1 MTSKQT
7 TWHVLPDT
15 QQLAHEVAQA
25 ILTAAESAI
34 AERNR
39 FKIVLAGGTTPEAVY
54 QQLSTADADWSHWQI
69 YFGDERCLPP
79 EHPDRNSIM
88 AGQSWLDHVAI
99 PKDNIYPIPAE
110 QGAEQGADSYISIV
124 RQACPFD
131 LVLLGM
137 GEDGHTASLFPGQP
151 HDPDEM
157 VHAIHDAPK
166 PPSDRISLGLSALN
180 DSREVMILV
189 TGEGKREAVRRWR
202 RGEQLP
208 ITQVQGQSGVKVYI
222 DSLADGP

>member
-15 QQLAHEVAQA
+15 QQLAREVAQA
-25 ILTAAESAI
+25 ILTVAKSAI
-34 AERNR
+34 TERDV

-54 QQLSTADADWSHWQI
+54 KQLSKEDADWNRWQI
-69 YFGDERCLPP
+69 YFGDERCLPSG
-79 EHPDRNSIM
+79 HPDRNSIM

-110 QGAEQGADSYISIV
+110 QGPEQGADSYTSIV

-137 GEDGHTASLFPGQP
+137 GEDGHTASLFPGQM

-166 PPSDRISLGLSALN
+166 PPPDRISLGLAALN
-180 DSREVMILV
+180 DAREVMILV
-189 TGEGKREAVRRWR
+189 TGKGKREAVQRWR

-208 ITQVQGQSGVKVYI
+208 ITQVQGHSGAKVYM
-222 DSLADGP
+222 DGLADGS

>member
-7 TWHVLPDT
+7 TWYVLPDT
-15 QQLAHEVAQA
+15 QQLAREVAQA

-34 AERNR
+34 TERNR

-54 QQLSTADADWSHWQI
+54 RQLSKAHADWSGWQI

-79 EHPDRNSIM
+79 DHPDRNSIT
-88 AGQSWLDHVAI
+88 ARQSWLDHVAI

-110 QGAEQGADSYISIV
+110 QGPEQGADSYISIV
-124 RQACPFD
+124 RRACPFD

-137 GEDGHTASLFPGQP
+137 GEDGHTASLFPGQV

-157 VHAIHDAPK
+157 VHAVHDAPK
-166 PPSDRISLGLSALN
+166 PPPDRISLSLSALN
-180 DSREVMILV
+180 DSREVIILIA
-189 TGEGKREAVRRWR
+189 GKDKREAVQRWR

-208 ITQVQGQSGVKVYI
+208 ITQIQGHAGAKVYM
-222 DSLADGP
+222 DSLADGK

>member
-15 QQLAHEVAQA
+15 QQLAREVSQA
-25 ILTAAESAI
+25 ILIAAESAI

-39 FKIVLAGGTTPEAVY
+39 FKIILAGGTTPGAVY
-54 QQLSTADADWSHWQI
+54 RQLSKANADWSLWQI

-79 EHPDRNSIM
+79 DHPDRNSIM

-110 QGAEQGADSYISIV
+110 QGAEQGADSYTPIV
-124 RQACPFD
+124 RQTCPFD

-137 GEDGHTASLFPGQP
+137 GEDGHTASLFPGQV

-157 VHAIHDAPK
+157 VHAIHNAPK
-166 PPSDRISLGLSALN
+166 PPPDRISLGLAALN
-180 DSREVMILV
+180 DSRKVMILV
-189 TGEGKREAVRRWR
+189 TGEGKREAVQRWR
-202 RGEQLP
+202 CGEQLP
-208 ITQVQGQSGVKVYI
+208 VTQVQGHSGANVYM
-222 DSLADGP
+222 DSLADGS